1 MRLQMLKMRS
11 TGGFQ
16 PEDVYVVCRV
26 YNLLSNDISMR
37 FYVSP
42 GREQEARI
50 QGSGIS
56 VPPTSFAGFGF
67 GEPNPILSFTSK
79 GFEVRPV
86 K

>member
-1 MRLQMLKMRS
+1 MLKMRKTS
-11 TGGFQ
+11 GFQ
-16 PEDVYVVCRV
+16 PGDVYVVCRV
-26 YNLLSNDISMR
+26 YNLLSNDINMR

-42 GREQEARI
+42 GREDEARI

-56 VPPTSFAGFGF
+56 LPPTSFTGIGSA
-67 GEPNPILSFTSK
+67 EPNAILSFTSK